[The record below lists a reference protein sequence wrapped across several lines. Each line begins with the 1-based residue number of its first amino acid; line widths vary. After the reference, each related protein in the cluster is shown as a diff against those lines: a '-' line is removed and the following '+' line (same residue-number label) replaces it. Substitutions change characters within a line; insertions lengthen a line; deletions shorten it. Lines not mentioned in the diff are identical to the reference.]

1 LNHLA
6 VTKFSLCLFVLIVK
20 FADNSFYWHFFVF
33 YVAYDNNI
41 AYLCQE
47 ETFNHYIMNEDLLKM
62 QSEMIEDLRKLVKEQ
77 ELEIKYLVNTKF
89 YLESQVRILQKKN
102 NNQIF

>member
-1 LNHLA
+1 MDE
-6 VTKFSLCLFVLIVK
+6 VIK
-20 FADNSFYWHFFVF
+20 
-33 YVAYDNNI
+33 
-41 AYLCQE
+41 
-47 ETFNHYIMNEDLLKM
+47 LKD
-62 QSEMIEDLRKLVKEQ
+62 EIIDDLRKLIKEQ

>member
-1 LNHLA
+1 MDELI
-6 VTKFSLCLFVLIVK
+6 SLKDEII
-20 FADNSFYWHFFVF
+20 D
-33 YVAYDNNI
+33 
-41 AYLCQE
+41 
-47 ETFNHYIMNEDLLKM
+47 
-62 QSEMIEDLRKLVKEQ
+62 DLRKLVKEQ

>member
-1 LNHLA
+1 MDELI
-6 VTKFSLCLFVLIVK
+6 SLKDEII
-20 FADNSFYWHFFVF
+20 D
-33 YVAYDNNI
+33 
-41 AYLCQE
+41 
-47 ETFNHYIMNEDLLKM
+47 
-62 QSEMIEDLRKLVKEQ
+62 DLRKLIKEQ